1 MSGQGLSAHLES
13 HKAGFRCFL
22 TAHMRVS
29 SIQLRC
35 ILYIQTRMYTCV
47 HSVCIYRHNCVE
59 GCIPS
64 KGGPEFN
71 FFFYFYFLTACI
83 LRYVPAVD
91 RGSGTQVK
99 SQM

>member
-71 FFFYFYFLTACI
+71 FFLFLFFDS
-83 LRYVPAVD
+83 LH
-91 RGSGTQVK
+91 SQVRTC
-99 SQM
+99 S